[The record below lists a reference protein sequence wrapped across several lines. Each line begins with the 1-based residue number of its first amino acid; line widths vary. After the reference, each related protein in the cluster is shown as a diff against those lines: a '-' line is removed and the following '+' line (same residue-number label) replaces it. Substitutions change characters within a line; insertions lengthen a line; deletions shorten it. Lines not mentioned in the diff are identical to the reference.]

1 MSMAKNLPPIFR
13 VGSENVGKDHNKKYS
28 YVTKEIEKEGEKG
41 EKGIEKE
48 ESIEKKLDKIF
59 HNRRYAFNIPVS
71 ISFAGKKI
79 TTYLATRTKDTLIT
93 LDNESIP
100 ISTITNLTI
109 ENPID

>member
-1 MSMAKNLPPIFR
+1 MAKNLPPIFR

-28 YVTKEIEKEGEKG
+28 YVTKEIEKEE

>member
-1 MSMAKNLPPIFR
+1 MAKNLPPIFR

-28 YVTKEIEKEGEKG
+28 YVTKEIEKEEKV

>member
-1 MSMAKNLPPIFR
+1 MAKNLPPIFR

-28 YVTKEIEKEGEKG
+28 YVTKEIEKEG

>member
-1 MSMAKNLPPIFR
+1 MAKNLPPIFR
-13 VGSENVGKDHNKKYS
+13 VGSENVGKEHNKKYS
-28 YVTKEIEKEGEKG
+28 YVTKEIEKEEEKG

-71 ISFAGKKI
+71 ISCAGKKI

>member
-1 MSMAKNLPPIFR
+1 MAKNLPPIFR

-28 YVTKEIEKEGEKG
+28 YVTKEIEKEEKG

-71 ISFAGKKI
+71 IPSFAVV
-79 TTYLATRTKDTLIT
+79 
-93 LDNESIP
+93 
-100 ISTITNLTI
+100 
-109 ENPID
+109 

>member
-1 MSMAKNLPPIFR
+1 MAKNLPPIFR

-28 YVTKEIEKEGEKG
+28 YVTKEIEKEE

-109 ENPID
+109 ENLID

>member
-1 MSMAKNLPPIFR
+1 MAKNLPPIFR

-28 YVTKEIEKEGEKG
+28 YVTKE
-41 EKGIEKE
+41 IEKE